1 MIYIGHLGSRLTHSV
16 TGADALKMIDVH
28 RLLIRSLGRAR
39 TGPALHNQS
48 SANQGSE
55 MKMKLCNVPPFAMIM
70 AGTVPAIILNYIFW
84 PDAHWLGKMA
94 LLMVCGA
101 TAEMTRRHLCEKD
114 GQS

>member
-1 MIYIGHLGSRLTHSV
+1 
-16 TGADALKMIDVH
+16 
-28 RLLIRSLGRAR
+28 
-39 TGPALHNQS
+39 
-48 SANQGSE
+48 